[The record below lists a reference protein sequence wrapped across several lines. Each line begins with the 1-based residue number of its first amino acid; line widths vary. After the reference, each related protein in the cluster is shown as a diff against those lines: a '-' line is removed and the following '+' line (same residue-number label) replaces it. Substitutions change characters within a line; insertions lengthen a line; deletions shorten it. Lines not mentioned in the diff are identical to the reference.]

1 MTKLPILAGSGKLWI
16 TGEISLN
23 FCAADN
29 QSIPQMT
36 KLPNPAGYVKVWIAV
51 RNFHSTLTALVKA
64 WEMGCQCHQA
74 GGESFLNRQVS

>member
-1 MTKLPILAGSGKLWI
+1 VWI

-36 KLPNPAGYVKVWIAV
+36 KLPIPAGSGKVWIAV
-51 RNFHSTLTALVKA
+51 RNFHSTLIALMKV
-64 WEMGCQCHQA
+64 WEIGCLISPLLC
-74 GGESFLNRQVS
+74 GELPK